1 MKLIVQKDDVVN
13 FLSTNPEFRLKEF
26 IDFIDDDIVRSEDI
40 NKDYIY
46 QFTKIIE
53 MFLTNFNLRSKIDK
67 QNQVEELGKA
77 KEENQ

>member
-77 KEENQ
+77 TEENQ